1 MSSRRV
7 RSVPHVVAGVAMVL
21 VAVVVIV
28 GSFLHVGGRQAVL
41 VVAAPVQVGQVITDA
56 DLKIVDMSPGAGTSV
71 VSADDEATV
80 VGKPAAV
87 PLSAGQVLGPQLVG
101 AAQFP
106 PAGDAVASL
115 ALKSGAFPAG
125 LAVGGHVGVVNPVSG
140 NTAAQVLAQDATVTY
155 VGPTDT
161 QGMTVVN
168 LLTDGATAK
177 AISAAPEGLTLFEV
191 PVGGA
196 AG

>member
-1 MSSRRV
+1 MSGRRV
-7 RSVPHVVAGVAMVL
+7 RSVPHVVAGLAMVL
-21 VAVVVIV
+21 VAVVAIV

-56 DLKIVDMSPGAGTSV
+56 DLKIVNIAPGEGTSV

-87 PLSAGQVLGPQLVG
+87 PLAVGQILGPQLVG
-101 AAQFP
+101 VAQFP
-106 PAGDAVASL
+106 PPGDAIASVS
-115 ALKSGAFPAG
+115 LKSGAYPAG
-125 LAVGGHVGVVNPVSG
+125 LAVGGHVAVMNPASG

-155 VGPTDT
+155 VGSTDT

-177 AISAAPEGLTLFEV
+177 AISAVPEGLTLFEV

>member
-1 MSSRRV
+1 M
-7 RSVPHVVAGVAMVL
+7 PHVVTGLAMVL
-21 VAVVVIV
+21 VAVVAIV
-28 GSFLHVGGRQAVL
+28 GSFLHIGGRQSVL
-41 VVAAPVQVGQVITDA
+41 VVAAPVQVGQLVTDA
-56 DLKIVDMSPGAGTSV
+56 DLKVVEIAPGTGTSV

-87 PLSAGQVLGPQLVG
+87 PLAAGQILSPQLVG

-106 PAGDAVASL
+106 PAGDAIAPLS
-115 ALKSGAFPAG
+115 LKSGALPAG
-125 LAVGGHVGVVNPVSG
+125 LAVGGHVAVVNPASG

-161 QGMTVVN
+161 QGLTVVN

-177 AISAAPEGLTLFEV
+177 AISAVPEGLTLFEV
-191 PVGGA
+191 PVGGV